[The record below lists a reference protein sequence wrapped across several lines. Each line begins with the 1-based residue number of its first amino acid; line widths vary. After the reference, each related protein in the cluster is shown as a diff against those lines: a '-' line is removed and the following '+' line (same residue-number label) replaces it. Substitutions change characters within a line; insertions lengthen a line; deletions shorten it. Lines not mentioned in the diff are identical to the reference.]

1 MMPSGEFVEVHE
13 PISPEKAWLLT
24 QHEQNAP
31 LALEEKDARGVRRP
45 GLLKSKL
52 RKRFSIAHAEQVA
65 KPTVDDLKEIEH
77 H

>member
-24 QHEQNAP
+24 QHEQSAP
-31 LALEEKDARGVRRP
+31 LELEEKDARGVRRS

-52 RKRFSIAHAEQVA
+52 RKRFAVAHAEQVA
-65 KPTVDDLKEIEH
+65 KPTVEDLTAIELH
-77 H
+77 

>member
-13 PISPEKAWLLT
+13 QISPEKAWLLT
-24 QHEQNAP
+24 QHEQNQP
-31 LALEEKDARGVRRP
+31 LELAESDLRGVRRP

-52 RKRFSIAHAEQVA
+52 RKRLAVAHAVQVP
-65 KPTVDDLKEIEH
+65 KPNLSDLKELDH